1 MEYYVF
7 FVISYLCLLYLC
19 LLHFQK
25 RLPPPGVTCLRYL
38 LVGVFPGIPRGLLE
52 LSLLS
57 GFPKV
62 VGAVAPEPR
71 AAL

>member
-1 MEYYVF
+1 MCV
-7 FVISYLCLLYLC
+7 FVISYLC

-38 LVGVFPGIPRGLLE
+38 LVGVFPGTPRGLLE

>member
-25 RLPPPGVTCLRYL
+25 RLPPGVTCLRYL